1 MNKIISLFAVFC
13 IAIALLG
20 CGGGG
25 GGGSPV
31 APVIT
36 DDLTLGTDYPDIK
49 ANYTSL
55 QTAMENNSLPANTR
69 TDNFTAHISDSF
81 KDLSGA
87 GSKQELYDMTKSRF
101 ERYNIISY
109 QFRPI
114 GHTGNSTTA
123 TVSTYMYIKVAKIET
138 PNQVYLETSM
148 TKDVTWVK
156 NSTTNKWEVTKGIP
170 YKSSE
175 VDF

>member
-31 APVIT
+31 APAVT
-36 DDLTLGTDYPDIK
+36 DDLTLATDYPDIK

-55 QTAMENNSLPANTR
+55 QTAMENNGLPAGTR
-69 TDNFTAHISDSF
+69 TDNFTAHISASF
-81 KDLSGA
+81 KDLNGG
-87 GSKQELYDMTKSRF
+87 GSWQELYDMTKSRF
-101 ERYNIISY
+101 ERYNIMSY

-114 GHTGNSTTA
+114 GHTGNSNTV

-138 PNQVYLETSM
+138 PDKVYLETNM
-148 TKDVTWVK
+148 TKDVIWVK
-156 NSTTNKWEVTKGIP
+156 NSTTGKWEVTKGIP
-170 YKSSE
+170 YKSNE